1 VDFAGFNEMAFINQK
16 EFERLVQESISVLPE
31 NIKQALENV
40 AFVIEDEPERKDML
54 GLYHGVPKI
63 KRGAGYGMV
72 LPDKITIYKRMI
84 EDEAES
90 ANEIPA
96 LVRRVVWHEI
106 GHHLG
111 FEEREIRR
119 LERKWEKEKKYS

>member
-1 VDFAGFNEMAFINQK
+1 MVLVKRKA
-16 EFERLVQESISVLPE
+16 FERLIKDAIAALPR
-31 NIKQALENV
+31 NIREALENV
-40 AFVIEDEPERKDML
+40 AFVVEDAPERENFL
-54 GLYHGVPKI
+54 GLYRGIPKT
-63 KRGAGYGMV
+63 KRGFGYSMV
-72 LPDKITIYKRMI
+72 LPDKIVIYKSII

-90 ANEIPA
+90 VEKLPD

-119 LERKWEKEKKYS
+119 LERKWEKEKKV